1 MDITYKVF
9 IAVIA
14 GLLVFTIMRKMT
26 KWIFR
31 GIILLLFIG
40 GLFYAYSHI
49 DDIKAVFNEEIGN
62 SGISDIHGELPI
74 GMQGNAT
81 AEPAANETMQNITE
95 EIIIVE
101 PIAEPA
107 GLPLEEPLPEQLP
120 A

>member
-26 KWIFR
+26 KWLFR
-31 GIILLLFIG
+31 IVIGLLFVA
-40 GLFYAYSHI
+40 GLFYAYSHV
-49 DDIKAVFNEEIGN
+49 DDIKSVFNEEMGSEEI
-62 SGISDIHGELPI
+62 I
-74 GMQGNAT
+74 
-81 AEPAANETMQNITE
+81 EPVANESIAVNETLQNITE

-101 PIAEPA
+101 PIEEQA
-107 GLPLEEPLPEQLP
+107 GLPQQIP